1 MRYSRLTQFDQ
12 VLVCGSRVEAAD
24 VEVSFAQ
31 LLSTEAAA
39 TAATGGGVVGAGWSH
54 LVAGGHIR
62 RLGQDRDRI

>member
-31 LLSTEAAA
+31 LLCAQAAVTAAA
-39 TAATGGGVVGAGWSH
+39 GGVVGAG
-54 LVAGGHIR
+54 
-62 RLGQDRDRI
+62 